1 MLVGLKLGLSVSWM
15 ALVASELI
23 AASSGIGYRMND
35 ARSLMRSD
43 KVIVCMVVIGLT
55 GIIMDK
61 VISLIFEAVT
71 PWEKVAKSEGKI

>member
-1 MLVGLKLGLSVSWM
+1 
-15 ALVASELI
+15 
-23 AASSGIGYRMND
+23 MND